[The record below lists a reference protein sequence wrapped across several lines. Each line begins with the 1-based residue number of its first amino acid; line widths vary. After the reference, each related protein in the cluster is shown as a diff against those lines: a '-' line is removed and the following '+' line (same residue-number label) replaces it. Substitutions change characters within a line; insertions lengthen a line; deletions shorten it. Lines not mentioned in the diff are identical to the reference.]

1 MEDLH
6 DWECRFTPR
15 KLASLNK
22 WSSRAGLSPMELQS
36 CAGEVTDKVT
46 AIAWGGRIRYLHLA
60 FGGSSCWRY
69 VVGLREGNKNV
80 GAIVKGF
87 HDGVAMGVF
96 SLVDSREAAEA
107 PTASHGDGLESQCG
121 GSHAAVQGEHNLEP
135 WAEACVCSI
144 AF

>member
-1 MEDLH
+1 
-6 DWECRFTPR
+6 
-15 KLASLNK
+15 
-22 WSSRAGLSPMELQS
+22 
-36 CAGEVTDKVT
+36 
-46 AIAWGGRIRYLHLA
+46 
-60 FGGSSCWRY
+60 
-69 VVGLREGNKNV
+69 
-80 GAIVKGF
+80 
-87 HDGVAMGVF
+87 MGVF